1 MPLTSTTPATNQ
13 LLQAPVV
20 YVTGK
25 GGVGK
30 TTVAAAIAF
39 DASRRGQRAALVEFD
54 DGESGARTLGDARSH
69 VAHIVLEYDK
79 ALVDTLGSVLGAKII
94 ARALVSHSAL
104 KRLISAVPALR
115 EFAFL
120 DRVCALACSQRYD
133 RIVVDLPASGHA
145 LDWLRVPNAFARFLG
160 RSPLGNLGR
169 RIHDEVVAA
178 GRSEVIVVTLAEPL
192 VVKETE
198 QLCDR
203 LRRELGT
210 VPALVV
216 VNRVMQ
222 PDPDG
227 AWEAV
232 TSLADQSPEIAD
244 DARELLDILRARGD
258 QADDTAYAFGLAR
271 SVEARHVVP
280 LPDAPHDPS
289 AAQVADWLRQEVPA

>member
-1 MPLTSTTPATNQ
+1 M
-13 LLQAPVV
+13 LQAPVV

-30 TTVAAAIAF
+30 TTVAAAIAYQ
-39 DASRRGQRAALVEFD
+39 ASRSGKRAALVEFD
-54 DGESGARTLGDARSH
+54 DGEAGARALGADRSH
-69 VAHIVLEYDK
+69 ITHVVLQYDQ

-104 KRLISAVPALR
+104 KRLIRAVPALR

-120 DRVCALACSQRYD
+120 DRVCALASSQRFD

-145 LDWLRVPNAFARFLG
+145 LDWLRVPKAFSRFLG

-178 GRSEVIVVTLAEPL
+178 GRSEVVVVTLAEPL

-198 QLCDR
+198 QLCLR
-203 LRRELGT
+203 LRHELGT
-210 VPALVV
+210 VPTLVV
-216 VNRVMQ
+216 VNRVVA

-227 AWEAV
+227 AWEAA
-232 TSLADQSPEIAD
+232 TAIAGSDADIAD
-244 DARELLDILRARGD
+244 DARELVSILEARGD

-271 SVEARHVVP
+271 AVEARHVIP
-280 LPDAPHDPS
+280 LPDAAHDPLASEVAAWMNAEVS
-289 AAQVADWLRQEVPA
+289 A

>member
-1 MPLTSTTPATNQ
+1 MPS

-30 TTVAAAIAF
+30 TTVAAAIAY

-54 DGESGARTLGDARSH
+54 DGEAGARTLGTDRSH
-69 VAHIVLEYDK
+69 VAHVVLRYDQ

-94 ARALVSHSAL
+94 ARALVSHHAL
-104 KRLISAVPALR
+104 RRLISAVPALR

-120 DRVCALACSQRYD
+120 DRVCALASSKRYD

-160 RSPLGNLGR
+160 RSPLGVLGR
-169 RIHDEVVAA
+169 RIHDEVVAK
-178 GRSEVIVVTLAEPL
+178 GTSEVIVVTLAEPL

-198 QLCDR
+198 QLCER
-203 LRRELGT
+203 LKRELGT

-216 VNRVMQ
+216 VNRVVQ
-222 PDPDG
+222 PDPAG

-232 TSLADQSPEIAD
+232 NALPGRFPELRS
-244 DARELLDILRARGD
+244 DANELLDILRARGD
-258 QADDTAYAFGLAR
+258 QADDTAYALGLAR
-271 SVEARHVVP
+271 AVRARYVVP
-280 LPDAPHDPS
+280 LPDAARDPLAS
-289 AAQVADWLRQEVPA
+289 EVAGWLRAEVPT

>member
-1 MPLTSTTPATNQ
+1 MPS

-30 TTVAAAIAF
+30 TTVAAAIAY

-54 DGESGARTLGDARSH
+54 DGEAGARTLGADRSH
-69 VAHIVLEYDK
+69 VAHVVLRYDQ
-79 ALVDTLGSVLGAKII
+79 ALVETLGSVLGAKII
-94 ARALVSHSAL
+94 ARALVSHHAL
-104 KRLISAVPALR
+104 RRLISAVPALR

-120 DRVCALACSQRYD
+120 DRVCALASSKRYD

-160 RSPLGNLGR
+160 RSPLGVLGR
-169 RIHDEVVAA
+169 RIHDEVVAK
-178 GRSEVIVVTLAEPL
+178 GTSEVIVVTLAEPL

-198 QLCDR
+198 QLCER
-203 LRRELGT
+203 LKRELGT

-222 PDPDG
+222 ADPDG

-232 TSLADQSPEIAD
+232 TALSERLPELRSDAD
-244 DARELLDILRARGD
+244 ELLDILRARGD
-258 QADDTAYAFGLAR
+258 QADDTAYALGLAR
-271 SVEARHVVP
+271 AVQARHVVP
-280 LPDAPHDPS
+280 LPDAARDPLAS
-289 AAQVADWLRQEVPA
+289 EVARWLRAEVPG

>member
-1 MPLTSTTPATNQ
+1 MPS

-30 TTVAAAIAF
+30 TTVAAAIAY

-54 DGESGARTLGDARSH
+54 DGEAGARTLGADRSH
-69 VAHIVLEYDK
+69 VAHVVLRYDQ
-79 ALVDTLGSVLGAKII
+79 ALVETLGSVIGAKII
-94 ARALVSHSAL
+94 ARALVSHHAL
-104 KRLISAVPALR
+104 RRLIGAVPALR

-120 DRVCALACSQRYD
+120 DRVCALASSKRYD

-160 RSPLGNLGR
+160 RSPLGVLGR
-169 RIHDEVVAA
+169 RIHDEVVAK
-178 GRSEVIVVTLAEPL
+178 GTSEVIVVTLAEPL

-198 QLCDR
+198 QLCER
-203 LRRELGT
+203 LKRELGT

-222 PDPDG
+222 PDPAG

-232 TSLADQSPEIAD
+232 TALSERFPELRSDAD
-244 DARELLDILRARGD
+244 ELLDILRARGD
-258 QADDTAYAFGLAR
+258 QADDTAYALGLAR
-271 SVEARHVVP
+271 SVQARHVVP
-280 LPDAPHDPS
+280 LPDAARDPLAS
-289 AAQVADWLRQEVPA
+289 EVARWLRAEVPG

>member
-1 MPLTSTTPATNQ
+1 MTTSPPGMPS

-30 TTVAAAIAF
+30 TTVAAAIAY

-54 DGESGARTLGDARSH
+54 DGEAGARTLGADRSH
-69 VAHIVLEYDK
+69 VAHVVLRYDQ
-79 ALVDTLGSVLGAKII
+79 ALVETLGSVLGAKII
-94 ARALVSHSAL
+94 ARALVSHHAL
-104 KRLISAVPALR
+104 RRLISAVPALR

-120 DRVCALACSQRYD
+120 DRVCALASSKRYD

-160 RSPLGNLGR
+160 RSPLGVLGR
-169 RIHDEVVAA
+169 RIHDEVVAK
-178 GRSEVIVVTLAEPL
+178 GTSEVIVVTLAEPL

-198 QLCDR
+198 QLCER
-203 LRRELGT
+203 LKRELGT

-222 PDPDG
+222 ADPDG

-232 TSLADQSPEIAD
+232 TALSERLPELRSDAD
-244 DARELLDILRARGD
+244 ELLDILRARGD
-258 QADDTAYAFGLAR
+258 QADDTAYALGLAR
-271 SVEARHVVP
+271 AVQARHVVP
-280 LPDAPHDPS
+280 LPDAARDPLAS
-289 AAQVADWLRQEVPA
+289 EVARWLRAEVPG

>member
-1 MPLTSTTPATNQ
+1 LTTTPPAKPFS
-13 LLQAPVV
+13 LQAPVV

-30 TTVAAAIAF
+30 TTVAAAIAY

-54 DGESGARTLGDARSH
+54 DGEAGARTLGADRSH
-69 VAHIVLEYDK
+69 VSHVVLEYDK
-79 ALVDTLGSVLGAKII
+79 ALVDTLGAVLGAKII

-115 EFAFL
+115 EFAFM
-120 DRVCALACSQRYD
+120 DRVCALASSKRFD

-169 RIHDEVVAA
+169 RIHDEVVAV

-198 QLCDR
+198 QLCER
-203 LRRELGT
+203 LRGELGT

-232 TSLADQSPEIAD
+232 TALAEQNPSLAS
-244 DARELLDILRARGD
+244 DARELMDILRARGD

-280 LPDAPHDPS
+280 LPESPHDPS
-289 AAQVADWLRQEVPA
+289 ASEVAGWLNQGVSS

>member
-1 MPLTSTTPATNQ
+1 LTTTPPAKPFS
-13 LLQAPVV
+13 LQAPVV

-30 TTVAAAIAF
+30 TTVAAAIAY

-54 DGESGARTLGDARSH
+54 DGESGARTLGADRSH
-69 VAHIVLEYDK
+69 VSHVVLEYDK
-79 ALVDTLGSVLGAKII
+79 ALVDTLGAVLGAKII

-115 EFAFL
+115 EFAFM
-120 DRVCALACSQRYD
+120 DRVCALASSKRFD

-169 RIHDEVVAA
+169 RIHDEVVAV

-198 QLCDR
+198 QLCER

-232 TSLADQSPEIAD
+232 TALAEQNPSMES
-244 DARELLDILRARGD
+244 DARELMDILRARGD

-271 SVEARHVVP
+271 AVEARHVVP
-280 LPDAPHDPS
+280 LPESPHDPS
-289 AAQVADWLRQEVPA
+289 ASEVAEWLNRGVLS

>member
-1 MPLTSTTPATNQ
+1 MPS

-30 TTVAAAIAF
+30 TTVAAAIAY

-54 DGESGARTLGDARSH
+54 DGEAGARTLGADRSH
-69 VAHIVLEYDK
+69 VAHVVLRYDQ
-79 ALVDTLGSVLGAKII
+79 ALVETLGSVIGAKII
-94 ARALVSHSAL
+94 ARALVSHHAL
-104 KRLISAVPALR
+104 RRLISAVPALR

-120 DRVCALACSQRYD
+120 DRVCALASSKRYD

-160 RSPLGNLGR
+160 RSPLGVLGR
-169 RIHDEVVAA
+169 RIHDEVVAK
-178 GRSEVIVVTLAEPL
+178 GTSEVIVVTLAEPL

-198 QLCDR
+198 QLCER
-203 LRRELGT
+203 LKRELGT

-222 PDPDG
+222 PDPAG

-232 TSLADQSPEIAD
+232 TALSERFPELRSDAD
-244 DARELLDILRARGD
+244 ELLDILRARGD
-258 QADDTAYAFGLAR
+258 QADDTAYALGLAR
-271 SVEARHVVP
+271 SVQARHVVP
-280 LPDAPHDPS
+280 LPDAARDPLAS
-289 AAQVADWLRQEVPA
+289 EVARWLRAEVPG

>member
-1 MPLTSTTPATNQ
+1 VTTTTPAKDA

-20 YVTGK
+20 YITGK

-30 TTVAAAIAF
+30 TTVAAAIAY
-39 DASRRGQRAALVEFD
+39 DASRQGQRAALVEFD
-54 DGESGARTLGDARSH
+54 DGEAGDRALGPARSH
-69 VAHIVLEYDK
+69 VAHVVLRYDT

-94 ARALVSHSAL
+94 ARALVSHNAL
-104 KRLISAVPALR
+104 RRLISAVPALR

-120 DRVCALACSQRYD
+120 DRVCALASSRRFD

-145 LDWLRVPNAFARFLG
+145 LDWLRVPKAFSRFLG

-178 GRSEVIVVTLAEPL
+178 GQSEVIVVTLAEPL

-198 QLCDR
+198 QLCNR
-203 LRRELGT
+203 LRNELGT

-232 TSLADQSPEIAD
+232 TALAERSPQIEK
-244 DARELLDILRARGD
+244 DANELLDILRARGD

-271 SVEARHVVP
+271 AVEARRVVP
-280 LPDAPHDPS
+280 LPEAPHDPEAEMV
-289 AAQVADWLRQEVPA
+289 AAWLHEEATA

>member
-1 MPLTSTTPATNQ
+1 MPS

-30 TTVAAAIAF
+30 TTVAAAIAY

-54 DGESGARTLGDARSH
+54 DGEAGARTLGADRSH
-69 VAHIVLEYDK
+69 VAHVVLRYDQ
-79 ALVDTLGSVLGAKII
+79 ALVETLGSVIGAKII
-94 ARALVSHSAL
+94 ARALVSHHAL
-104 KRLISAVPALR
+104 RRLISAVPALR

-120 DRVCALACSQRYD
+120 DRVCALASSKRYD

-160 RSPLGNLGR
+160 RSPLGVLGR
-169 RIHDEVVAA
+169 RIHDEVVAK
-178 GRSEVIVVTLAEPL
+178 GTSEVIVVTLAEPL

-198 QLCDR
+198 QLCER
-203 LRRELGT
+203 LKRELGT

-222 PDPDG
+222 PDPAG

-232 TSLADQSPEIAD
+232 TALSDRFPELRSDAD
-244 DARELLDILRARGD
+244 ELLDILRARGD
-258 QADDTAYAFGLAR
+258 QADDTAYALGLAR
-271 SVEARHVVP
+271 SVQARHVVP
-280 LPDAPHDPS
+280 LPDAARDPLAS
-289 AAQVADWLRQEVPA
+289 EVARWLRAEVPG

>member
-1 MPLTSTTPATNQ
+1 MTTTSPAKTQ

-30 TTVAAAIAF
+30 TTVAAAIAY
-39 DASRRGQRAALVEFD
+39 DASTRGQRAALVEFD
-54 DGESGARTLGDARSH
+54 DGEAGARTLGDAQSH
-69 VAHIVLEYDK
+69 VAHIVLQYDK
-79 ALVDTLGSVLGAKII
+79 ALIDTLGSVLGAKII
-94 ARALVSHSAL
+94 ARALVSHPAL
-104 KRLISAVPALR
+104 RRLISAVPALR

-120 DRVCALACSQRYD
+120 DRVCALASSKRYD

-169 RIHDEVVAA
+169 RIHDEVVAV

-198 QLCDR
+198 QLCER

-227 AWEAV
+227 AWEAI
-232 TSLADQSPEIAD
+232 TALAEQLPTLAD
-244 DARELLDILRARGD
+244 DASELMDILRARGD
-258 QADDTAYAFGLAR
+258 QADDTAYALGLAR
-271 SVEARHVVP
+271 SVEARVVLP
-280 LPDAPHDPS
+280 LPEAPHDP
-289 AAQVADWLRQEVPA
+289 AAAEVAAWLRQGAPS

>member
-1 MPLTSTTPATNQ
+1 MTTSPPGMPS

-30 TTVAAAIAF
+30 TTVAAAIAY

-54 DGESGARTLGDARSH
+54 DGEAGARTLGADRSH
-69 VAHIVLEYDK
+69 VAHVVLRYDQ
-79 ALVDTLGSVLGAKII
+79 ALVETLGSVIGAKII
-94 ARALVSHSAL
+94 ARALVSHHAL
-104 KRLISAVPALR
+104 RRLIGAVPALR

-120 DRVCALACSQRYD
+120 DRVCALASSKRYD

-160 RSPLGNLGR
+160 RSPLGVLGR
-169 RIHDEVVAA
+169 RIHDEVVAK
-178 GRSEVIVVTLAEPL
+178 GTSEVIVVTLAEPL

-198 QLCDR
+198 QLCER
-203 LRRELGT
+203 LKRELGT

-222 PDPDG
+222 PDPAG

-232 TSLADQSPEIAD
+232 TALSERFPELRSDAD
-244 DARELLDILRARGD
+244 ELLDILRARGD
-258 QADDTAYAFGLAR
+258 QADDTAYALGLAR
-271 SVEARHVVP
+271 SVQARHVVP
-280 LPDAPHDPS
+280 LPDAARDPLAS
-289 AAQVADWLRQEVPA
+289 EVARWLRAEVPG

>member
-1 MPLTSTTPATNQ
+1 LTTTTPAKSP

-30 TTVAAAIAF
+30 TTVAAAIAC

-54 DGESGARTLGDARSH
+54 DGEAGARTLGADRSH
-69 VAHIVLEYDK
+69 VAHLVLQYDK

-94 ARALVSHSAL
+94 ARALVSHPAL
-104 KRLISAVPALR
+104 RRLIAAVPALR

-120 DRVCALACSQRYD
+120 DRVCALASSKRYD

-169 RIHDEVVAA
+169 RIHNEVVVA
-178 GRSEVIVVTLAEPL
+178 GQSEVIVVTLAEPL

-198 QLCDR
+198 QLCAR

-216 VNRVMQ
+216 VNRVVQ

-232 TSLADQSPEIAD
+232 TALAEQDPEMAG
-244 DARELLDILRARGD
+244 DANELMDILRARGD
-258 QADDTAYAFGLAR
+258 QADDTAYALGLAR

-280 LPDAPHDPS
+280 LPDAARDPLAS
-289 AAQVADWLRQEVPA
+289 EVVQWLRAEVPT